1 MLGQSAAA
9 VIIRRMA
16 FAVGGASLTIAATAA
31 PPGDSIYIRCD
42 NAGGDFRISDLNH
55 SVSQYSTKGQEY
67 RVLCADCDITEW
79 GDRITMKDGAK
90 TFIQINRLSGM
101 VSVQRNNAKPGTG
114 PLDIYSFQGVCR
126 RGPMVVPT
134 RGAKVPPRAF

>member
-1 MLGQSAAA
+1 MGRSDAALIARKAIYAIGAASLAAA
-9 VIIRRMA
+9 
-16 FAVGGASLTIAATAA
+16 ASAA
-31 PPGDSIYIRCD
+31 PPSDSIYIRCD

-55 SVSQYSTKGQEY
+55 SVSQYSPKSQEY

-90 TFIQINRLSGM
+90 TFIQINRVSGM
-101 VSVQRNNAKPGTG
+101 VSVQRNNAKSGSG

-134 RGAKVPPRAF
+134 RGSKIPVRAF